1 MRRWTVTWQSVRRTL
16 RGNTWISTVITVVLV
31 GVPIVGPIVVRRMTK
46 IRSPVQTGTA
56 QVLSLKQF
64 GSVAVN
70 GPARQMWRFRLR
82 VEVPGREPGRPVM
95 PIRRG
100 LAGTLIDSVTF

>member
-1 MRRWTVTWQSVRRTL
+1 MDRYLGSRFVELSG
-16 RGNTWISTVITVVLV
+16 GNTWISTVIIVVLV
-31 GVPIVGPIVVRRMTK
+31 GVRIVGPIVVRRMRK
-46 IRSPVQTGTA
+46 IRGPVQTGTA

-70 GPARQMWRFRLR
+70 CPARQMCRFRLR
-82 VEVPGREPGRPVM
+82 AEVPGRGPGRPVT

-100 LAGTLIDSVTF
+100 LAGALIDSVTF